1 MQCFLVMPDMH
12 LCIYKVLLG
21 MKKTILVTG
30 STGVIGLSIS
40 QFFYKKGFNV
50 IINGKCKTS
59 QLRDVKKKF
68 NNKRAL
74 FFNCDLTKT
83 TNVRK
88 IVKSGLSK
96 FKKIDVLVNCAGIQ
110 FVESIEKY
118 PEKVWRKMMDINL
131 TTPFLFIKEVLP
143 FMKKNKWGRII
154 NIASTHGLIGSKKK
168 SAYTASK
175 HGLVGLTKVVALET
189 AEENIT
195 CNSICPGFV
204 LTELIQDQIDTVSK
218 NKNIKLKDAE
228 MELLRE
234 KQPSLKFVKKEQIAQ
249 LAYFLCT
256 SSASEITGSSI
267 SIDGS
272 WTAQ

>member
-50 IINGKCKTS
+50 IINGKCKPS
-59 QLRDVKKKF
+59 QLRDVKKIF

-88 IVKSGLSK
+88 IVKSSISK

-118 PEKVWRKMMDINL
+118 PEKVWRKMIDINL

-143 FMKKNKWGRII
+143 LMKKNKWGRII

-204 LTELIQDQIDTVSK
+204 LTELIQDQIETISK
-218 NKNIKLKDAE
+218 NKNINIKDAE
-228 MELLRE
+228 IELLKE
-234 KQPSLKFVKKEQIAQ
+234 KQPSLSFVNKQNIAA
-249 LAYFLCT
+249 LIFYLST
-256 SSASEITGSSI
+256 ENASQITGANL
-267 SIDGS
+267 SIDGG